1 VGSLEAHTGRPQTPL
16 LLVDDDF
23 DIRETL
29 AEVLTDEGF
38 EVTAACNGLE
48 ALRLL
53 RAGFRP
59 SVIVLDL
66 MMPVM
71 DGFRFRDEQRT
82 EESLSHIPVVVITAG
97 GSHHSRSID
106 AQEWVPKPV
115 KLDRLLSAIR
125 RQCCE
130 RPGPA

>member
-1 VGSLEAHTGRPQTPL
+1 MNKPPAAADQQHKL
-16 LLVDDDF
+16 LIVDDDS

-38 EVTAACNGLE
+38 DVTAASNGLE

-59 SVIVLDL
+59 CVIVLDL

-82 EESLSHIPVVVITAG
+82 EASLSDIPVVVITAG
-97 GSHHSRSID
+97 GTQESEAID
-106 AQEWVPKPV
+106 AQEWVSKPV
-115 KLDRLLSAIR
+115 KLEKLLSAIR
-125 RQCCE
+125 RQC
-130 RPGPA
+130 